1 VERFEG
7 TLEPAR
13 GGGCFVELPEA
24 VVTAI
29 AGSRVRVKGRLN
41 GVAFASNTMPMGG
54 GRVCLGVHKAT
65 REAAGTTL
73 GDMVTIEMERD
84 DAPRQL
90 EIPPELSSALAADD
104 LALEVF
110 ERLSFTHRREY
121 ATYVAEAKRPE
132 TRSRRIEETLIRLR
146 ARA

>member
-1 VERFEG
+1 MERFEG

-29 AGSRVRVKGRLN
+29 GGSRVRVKGRLN
-41 GVAFASNTMPMGG
+41 GLPFSSNTMPMGG

-65 REAAGTTL
+65 REKAGTAF
-73 GDMVTIEMERD
+73 GDTVTIEMERD

-110 ERLSFTHRREY
+110 ERLSFSHRLEY

-132 TRSRRIEETLIRLR
+132 TRSRRIEETLKRLR